1 MTTRQARARFATAR
15 KLVHHVITVALL
27 YVSAGGVCVRI
38 LSGLCNSI
46 VTTGC
51 KAFIICCAIHCAAFC
66 NQHVTSSGSQQVP
79 EGAVVPVLPEEV
91 FPAPIPAAASA
102 ACS

>member
-1 MTTRQARARFATAR
+1 MTTRQAKARFATPR

-51 KAFIICCAIHCAAFC
+51 SAFMICCAIHCAAFC

-79 EGAVVPVLPEEV
+79 EEV
-91 FPAPIPAAASA
+91 FPERYRRHAPEHRPFG
-102 ACS
+102 CGRH